1 MTLTQIN
8 SLLAVLDYGGF
19 TEASKRLFMTQS
31 AVSQAIASLEQEL
44 GVNILL
50 RDRRKAIQLTTA
62 GNRIVQHLRAIN
74 REVNAVKEIA
84 EQEKQNP
91 QRTLRLGCFPSVC
104 ACILPAVIRYFEIHH
119 PNIKIIPFEENST
132 AIIDSLQ
139 NESIDAGFVHF
150 PVSGMYSVPI
160 YQDKFTV
167 VLPPD
172 HALAKN
178 STITVEE
185 LMGEPLIISKGRY
198 ELSIMALFKEKNITP
213 QIKYEF
219 NHPDTAISFIRQGL
233 GIALLPELTLKT
245 IADELCSVPLEPT
258 FYRQI
263 SLLAKEKPVEGSP
276 LFLLQMCTE
285 QLVESGKFD
294 MRQDGA

>member
-31 AVSQAIASLEQEL
+31 AVSQAIAALEQEL

-62 GNRIVQHLRAIN
+62 GHRIVHHLRAIN

-119 PNIKIIPFEENST
+119 PN
-132 AIIDSLQ
+132 
-139 NESIDAGFVHF
+139 GFV
-150 PVSGMYSVPI
+150 
-160 YQDKFTV
+160 
-167 VLPPD
+167 
-172 HALAKN
+172 
-178 STITVEE
+178 E
-185 LMGEPLIISKGRY
+185 
-198 ELSIMALFKEKNITP
+198 
-213 QIKYEF
+213 
-219 NHPDTAISFIRQGL
+219 
-233 GIALLPELTLKT
+233 
-245 IADELCSVPLEPT
+245 
-258 FYRQI
+258 
-263 SLLAKEKPVEGSP
+263 
-276 LFLLQMCTE
+276 
-285 QLVESGKFD
+285 
-294 MRQDGA
+294 